1 MGLRLGT
8 SASLAFLHHPGE
20 GPGRVG
26 GTPSSGWCAPSLLQM
41 VRARARVPVRLRTN
55 GPHRGSWHR
64 RGAGELALGGE
75 GRPAPATLEG
85 RLPWGRQ
92 RQLRPLFRLRRTG
105 KETRFPPAKS
115 QPRQVQFTIVA
126 MSTLSGNDPDRYQKQ
141 KKAAAARKRRE
152 QAKIEKRSAEMA
164 AAAAEAVAAAG
175 SKRPAE
181 TAPDKDPAGGRAK
194 RGPAAGGGGGGR
206 SGSGACDKRRVAA
219 QRGAAGGS
227 DRAEGATGGED

>member
-1 MGLRLGT
+1 MQAWPSFTTQARGQ
-8 SASLAFLHHPGE
+8 

-41 VRARARVPVRLRTN
+41 VRARARVPVRLPTN

-75 GRPAPATLEG
+75 GSPAPATLEG
-85 RLPWGRQ
+85 RLIWGRQ

-105 KETRFPPAKS
+105 KETTLFPPAKS
-115 QPRQVQFTIVA
+115 QPRQVQFTMVA

-141 KKAAAARKRRE
+141 KKAAAARARRE

-175 SKRPAE
+175 SKRRRE
-181 TAPDKDPAGGRAK
+181 AK
-194 RGPAAGGGGGGR
+194 TRPI
-206 SGSGACDKRRVAA
+206 
-219 QRGAAGGS
+219 
-227 DRAEGATGGED
+227 